1 MKKKFLILSL
11 TTLIIGIIFLSLSYF
26 FFHYVTDAGI
36 TLVWHEEA
44 GKPFVTELIADF
56 GLLNLFASLISFLIS
71 IIFFR
76 EK

>member
-11 TTLIIGIIFLSLSYF
+11 TTLIIGIIFLLLSYF

-36 TLVWHEEA
+36 SFVWHPEA
-44 GKPFVTELIADF
+44 GKPFVTQLIADF
-56 GLLNLFASLISFLIS
+56 GLLNIFASMLSFLIS

-76 EK
+76 KK